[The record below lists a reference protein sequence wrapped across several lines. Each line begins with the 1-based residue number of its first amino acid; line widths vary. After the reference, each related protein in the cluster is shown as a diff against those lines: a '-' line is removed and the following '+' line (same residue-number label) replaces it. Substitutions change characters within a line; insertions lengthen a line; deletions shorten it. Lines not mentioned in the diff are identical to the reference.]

1 MTAAGGKAQRRS
13 AVVAFRIHFRARR
26 KQRCDNRGMTAVGG
40 PVQRRLAAAGCQTHI
55 RPRRKQR
62 RGNGDIAAVGGPVQ
76 RRHAGAACLIH
87 IRPMFGDEVI
97 DEIQVARFGGGAQAA
112 GGVAVIRTR
121 IQNLRRSAHR
131 NRDASRKRRVVK
143 LIQSLANFHTD
154 AGRGGTRQID
164 DCRIRANRAPMPPRR
179 NQRGGNL
186 GMTAVDGKA
195 QRRLVVVV
203 FRIHLRVRRKQR
215 DNNGGAAVSGGPV
228 QRRLAV
234 VVFRIHLRARR
245 KQLGDSGDM
254 TAAGGKAQ
262 RRSAVVAFRIHFRV
276 RRKQRCDNRGMTA
289 VGGPVQRRLAAAG
302 RQTHIRPRRKQRR
315 GNGDIAAVGGPV
327 QRRDA
332 GSGCPVHIRLGVPL
346 MFGDE
351 VIDRIQVA
359 RPDGVVQ
366 GERRGVARCRVDI
379 VRPRLLG
386 GNREQDGGQRKR
398 RQGGVRSQADN
409 RNGAQTA

>member
-1 MTAAGGKAQRRS
+1 M
-13 AVVAFRIHFRARR
+13 
-26 KQRCDNRGMTAVGG
+26 
-40 PVQRRLAAAGCQTHI
+40 
-55 RPRRKQR
+55 
-62 RGNGDIAAVGGPVQ
+62 GDIAAVGGPVQ
-76 RRHAGAACLIH
+76 RRHAGAACLIR

-97 DEIQVARFGGGAQAA
+97 DEIQVARFGGGAQTAW
-112 GGVAVIRTR
+112 GVAVIRTR
-121 IQNLRRSAHR
+121 IQKPPTKRTPQPGRKSKAPRR
-131 NRDASRKRRVVK
+131 K
-143 LIQSLANFHTD
+143 TD
-154 AGRGGTRQID
+154 SIPSQTSTLTQGGEETRQID
-164 DCRIRANRAPMPPRR
+164 DCRIRANRAPNAPPAR
-179 NQRGGNL
+179 NQRDGNL

-195 QRRLVVVV
+195 QRPVSSSSFFSHSPPRPPKSSPTTN
-203 FRIHLRVRRKQR
+203 R
-215 DNNGGAAVSGGPV
+215 GAAVSGGPV
-228 QRRLAV
+228 QRRLVV

-262 RRSAVVAFRIHFRV
+262 RRSAVVAFCVHFRV

-302 RQTHIRPRRKQRR
+302 RQTHIRSRRKQRR

-366 GERRGVARCRVDI
+366 GERRGVVHCRVAI

-398 RQGGVRSQADN
+398 RQSGERSQADN